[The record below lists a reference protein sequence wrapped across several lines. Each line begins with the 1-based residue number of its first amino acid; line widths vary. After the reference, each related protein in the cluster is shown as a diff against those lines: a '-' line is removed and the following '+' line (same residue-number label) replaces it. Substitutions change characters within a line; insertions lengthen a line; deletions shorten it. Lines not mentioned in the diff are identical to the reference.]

1 MGTFERDRPGGG
13 YRERLVALAAMA
25 FMVTACGGHG
35 PVDTEAQTR
44 AVTHP
49 LGEVQVPAEPATI
62 LATDEYAAMNLMAL
76 GVQPT
81 VVYGSYG
88 SEVGRVVLEDAGAT
102 VTPGTTFFESPPIE
116 EIVAHAP
123 DMIVMTGGAEMQATY
138 DALTPIAPV
147 VAIPYYDTTWQ
158 DSLTATGAAVGH
170 EDEASAMITSLEE
183 RINAVQAGSRP
194 GPTSLSVIGETY
206 GDCCFSAARGAPLS
220 AILEGAGFTRPA
232 AQDVDVKDGD
242 FSVVPIS
249 PEGIGEHD
257 ADLVVV
263 PEGQFYDA
271 DAVRS
276 QPVFQSLPAAREGR
290 VLQVDGDIWF
300 GNFAFAVYWIATD
313 LEAVAQDG
321 AAATV
326 GLPGDALA
334 RWAEFREDVEP

>member
-1 MGTFERDRPGGG
+1 M
-13 YRERLVALAAMA
+13 
-25 FMVTACGGHG
+25 
-35 PVDTEAQTR
+35 
-44 AVTHP
+44 
-49 LGEVQVPAEPATI
+49 
-62 LATDEYAAMNLMAL
+62 
-76 GVQPT
+76 
-81 VVYGSYG
+81 
-88 SEVGRVVLEDAGAT
+88 
-102 VTPGTTFFESPPIE
+102 
-116 EIVAHAP
+116 
-123 DMIVMTGGAEMQATY
+123 
-138 DALTPIAPV
+138 

-158 DSLTATGAAVGH
+158 DSLTATGAAVGR
-170 EDEASAMITSLEE
+170 EDEAGAMVTTLEE
-183 RINAVQAGSRP
+183 RISAVQAGSKP

-206 GDCCFSAARGAPLS
+206 GDCCFSAARGTPLS

-271 DAVRS
+271 DAVLS

-300 GNFAFAVYWIATD
+300 GNFAFAVHWITTD
-313 LEAVAQDG
+313 LEAVAQNG

-334 RWAEFREDVEP
+334 RWAEFRADVGT